1 MTTTQAAIR
10 PSTTLAEQA
19 PLLLTHVAGYVAH
32 RTAAIGLR
40 SGLIRALADPEGNA
54 VGCTVHQLAARL
66 RLDPFPVGVWCRAA
80 LAARLCEVATEAPT
94 DGSPA
99 DGTADPRTTLSGRAS
114 GTAWPDDTTVY
125 RLAPHIATLL
135 TDRDHPA
142 YLGGVVLA
150 LEQPEVF
157 DRFESSLVT
166 GNRMWWNDCRP
177 EWIDS
182 VADTGA
188 PFYRRLIPSGLE
200 RIPGLTGLLRTGC
213 RVLDSACGAGGGL
226 IALAREYPRCEIT
239 GVGGDQ
245 QSLDRAQRNLGE
257 AGLAGSVR
265 LVHSALEDLTADEPI
280 AVVINNISMHE
291 CRDIDGAID
300 RIRALLDSDGYF
312 VISDFPFPDTVEAL
326 QSVPGRVMSGIQFF
340 EAQIDDQLQPR
351 AVYPALLQR
360 KGFRDVD
367 QFDISPV
374 HTVTFGRK

>member
-1 MTTTQAAIR
+1 MTTTQTAIR

-19 PLLLTHVAGYVAH
+19 PLLLTHIAGYVAH

-40 SGLIRALADPEGNA
+40 SGLIRALAEKDGSTA
-54 VGCTVHQLAARL
+54 RQLAARL
-66 RLDPFPVGVWCRAA
+66 GLDPFHVGVWCRAA
-80 LAARLCEVATEAPT
+80 LAARLCEVSTDQEA
-94 DGSPA
+94 SA
-99 DGTADPRTTLSGRAS
+99 DGPADPRETLSGRAS

-125 RLAPHIATLL
+125 RLAPHMATLL

-157 DRFESSLVT
+157 DRFESSLAT

-200 RIPGLTGLLRTGC
+200 RIPGLTGLLRAGC

-226 IALAREYPRCEIT
+226 VALAREYPRCEIT
-239 GVGGDQ
+239 GVDGDQ
-245 QSLDRAQRNLGE
+245 QSLDRARRNLGE

-265 LVHSALEDLTADEPI
+265 LVHSALEDVIADEPF

-291 CRDIDGAID
+291 CRDIDGAVD
-300 RIRALLDSDGYF
+300 RIRAVLASDGYF

-351 AVYPALLQR
+351 AVYPDLLRR
-360 KGFRDVD
+360 KGFREVG